1 MIPTWGST
9 VDDMVRNGVAL
20 SSMDS
25 KRVIVQVPITTV
37 GIEVASKLV
46 ERNIRVCLTGF
57 SNDHHALVAAT
68 IGVDYALSNALRYEH
83 GRPVYLI
90 CCGTAVC
97 RLHLNNNCRKF
108 SVQEAKRVLDALQS
122 KTRILVPVKDFR
134 PDTAHVV
141 EWVKKGYNS
150 FAISPEVARNLVGR

>member
-46 ERNIRVCLTGF
+46 ERNIMRW
-57 SNDHHALVAAT
+57 
-68 IGVDYALSNALRYEH
+68 LRQ
-83 GRPVYLI
+83 
-90 CCGTAVC
+90 
-97 RLHLNNNCRKF
+97 RL
-108 SVQEAKRVLDALQS
+108 
-122 KTRILVPVKDFR
+122 
-134 PDTAHVV
+134 
-141 EWVKKGYNS
+141 G
-150 FAISPEVARNLVGR
+150 

>member
-46 ERNIRVCLTGF
+46 ARNIRVCLTEF
-57 SNDHHALVAAT
+57 SDDHHALVAAT
-68 IGVDYALSNALRYEH
+68 IGVDYALSNTQR
-83 GRPVYLI
+83 
-90 CCGTAVC
+90 
-97 RLHLNNNCRKF
+97 
-108 SVQEAKRVLDALQS
+108 
-122 KTRILVPVKDFR
+122 
-134 PDTAHVV
+134 
-141 EWVKKGYNS
+141 
-150 FAISPEVARNLVGR
+150 